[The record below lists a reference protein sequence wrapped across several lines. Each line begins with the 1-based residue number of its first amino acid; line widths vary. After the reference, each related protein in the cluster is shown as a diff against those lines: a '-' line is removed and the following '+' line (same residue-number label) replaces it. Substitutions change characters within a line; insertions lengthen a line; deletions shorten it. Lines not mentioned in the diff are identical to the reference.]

1 MGHVRPGIQLF
12 KICKGDG
19 RLVVLCASLCI
30 ACLFDYTKRKIPNL
44 FQVFILALG
53 MMRSVHIGGWERL
66 VLYLLSTVGVLV
78 VLYPLFRIGGL
89 GAGDV
94 KLLSV
99 CSGYFS
105 VSQVF
110 MFLFYSMLISALFSL
125 VLLLKERN
133 IRERAVYFVEYCT
146 EVARSGR
153 WQLYLPEVCGK
164 RFKGVCMSGPI
175 LCSVLLGLGGLY

>member
-1 MGHVRPGIQLF
+1 MF
-12 KICKGDG
+12 
-19 RLVVLCASLCI
+19 VLCVSLCI
-30 ACLFDYTKRKIPNL
+30 ACLFDYTKGKIPNL
-44 FQVFILALG
+44 FQVFIMTLG
-53 MMRSVHIGGWERL
+53 MMRSIYIGGWERL
-66 VLYLLSTVGVLV
+66 LLYLLSAVGVLV

-105 VSQVF
+105 VSQIF
-110 MFLFYSMLISALFSL
+110 WFLFCSMLISALFSL

-133 IRERAVYFVEYCT
+133 IRERAVYFAEYCT
-146 EVARSGR
+146 EVAKSGK